1 MSTRDRPLLSIR
13 TGSTSPSLPLPALG
27 VPRSWM
33 SRPEPSG
40 VEMQSDDGQVLE
52 GRDDPRGSFPEFTD
66 TVQWDAVQVAY
77 FTSAAT

>member
-1 MSTRDRPLLSIR
+1 
-13 TGSTSPSLPLPALG
+13 
-27 VPRSWM
+27 M